1 MFKRYPRLPRK
12 ALPGNTQKQAV
23 HSRLRMTALEVVG
36 MDVLPEKIWLDAVLS
51 GDDIQFFL
59 TLQDFENEVGLEL
72 C

>member
-1 MFKRYPRLPRK
+1 
-12 ALPGNTQKQAV
+12 
-23 HSRLRMTALEVVG
+23 MTALEVVG